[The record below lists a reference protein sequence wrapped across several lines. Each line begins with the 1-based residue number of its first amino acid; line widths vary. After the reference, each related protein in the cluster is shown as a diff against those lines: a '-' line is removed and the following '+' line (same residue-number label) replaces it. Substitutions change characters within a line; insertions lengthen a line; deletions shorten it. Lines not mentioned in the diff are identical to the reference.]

1 MIEPD
6 QLPKTLQ
13 QAVLYFADLDR
24 CRDFMRAVKWPDGN
38 PTCPAC
44 KSENV
49 GDIATRKML
58 KCNDCDK
65 QFSYT
70 VGTVCQTHGSRCF
83 GCGGSGMVATKLTA
97 ALLHRVQE
105 QVAAGELESYLF
117 EARAVAKR
125 KAMVK
130 GAARRF
136 QAAWRS
142 QPSVAADEGKGWME
156 SSPRHS
162 DINFY
167 LAPRFQELGDLESL
181 VIRGEWVKN
190 VGFRPVSAER
200 QAAAVARI
208 EELIVQAQTAE
219 ADAPVV
225 RWDEKL
231 GKFMVVG

>member
-70 VGTVCQTHGSRCF
+70 VGTV
-83 GCGGSGMVATKLTA
+83 
-97 ALLHRVQE
+97 
-105 QVAAGELESYLF
+105 F
-117 EARAVAKR
+117 EASKISLDKWFVGLWALVNCKN
-125 KAMVK
+125 
-130 GAARRF
+130 GI
-136 QAAWRS
+136 
-142 QPSVAADEGKGWME
+142 
-156 SSPRHS
+156 SS
-162 DINFY
+162 Y
-167 LAPRFQELGDLESL
+167 ELGRAHRS
-181 VIRGEWVKN
+181 G
-190 VGFRPVSAER
+190 
-200 QAAAVARI
+200 
-208 EELIVQAQTAE
+208 QTARLCDE
-219 ADAPVV
+219 AEGRGRRPQ
-225 RWDEKL
+225 KS
-231 GKFMVVG
+231 